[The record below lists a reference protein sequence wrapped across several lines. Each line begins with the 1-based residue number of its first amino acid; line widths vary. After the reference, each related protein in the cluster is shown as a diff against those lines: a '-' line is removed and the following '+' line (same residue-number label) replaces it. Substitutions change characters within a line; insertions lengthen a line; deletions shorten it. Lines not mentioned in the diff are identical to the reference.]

1 MFDLMKKT
9 LAENETAF
17 KGGLENVIEVSCTFP
32 WQLVL
37 TQWRN
42 LKGVVTKSRP
52 IFRRLKARQ
61 GPPWDLTNFM
71 RSPGEDSLM
80 VLESSLGFTT
90 L

>member
-61 GPPWDLTNFM
+61 GPPWDLIIF
-71 RSPGEDSLM
+71 
-80 VLESSLGFTT
+80 FY
-90 L
+90 